1 MIKMATITNF
11 HIKLE
16 KNPNVFAK
24 GYVKRNDELG
34 DDIDWFA
41 YDKQGFEQYNRI
53 IIQNTDIDWIQGIS
67 LEQEKDIDE
76 FQEKYLINREEIND
90 IILQSNEN
98 DEIKRYGLIITIGD
112 RLLKNVRRRFRR
124 QMLTLKLRI
133 DCEN

>member
-112 RLLKNVRRRFRR
+112 VYN
-124 QMLTLKLRI
+124 
-133 DCEN
+133 E